1 MIYKEFACD
10 TKTTRY
16 DRYIGNSVCIAKQ
29 MQFGRASF
37 KNFFIYQYLGVS
49 FYEVEVIMW

>member
-16 DRYIGNSVCIAKQ
+16 DRYIRNSVCIAKQ
-29 MQFGRASF
+29 MQFGRASL
-37 KNFFIYQYLGVS
+37 KNFFIYQYSGVS
-49 FYEVEVIMW
+49 FYETEVIMW

>member
-1 MIYKEFACD
+1 MIYKEFAFD

-29 MQFGRASF
+29 MQFGQASV
-37 KNFFIYQYLGVS
+37 KNFYIYQYLGVS

>member
-16 DRYIGNSVCIAKQ
+16 DTYINNSVCIATQ
-29 MQFGRASF
+29 MKFGRDSF

-49 FYEVEVIMW
+49 FYEAEVIMW